1 MPSVFSPQ
9 DYDCDSLGTSECLS
23 SLAREVRSVVE
34 QRCCGQDSNT
44 YTMVTCFHPMNQDIT
59 EPSGIDGTEESYD
72 DMVAAAVGFP
82 EAAEE
87 PSTRRPSQPFQVRVS
102 AAVLLGW

>member
-1 MPSVFSPQ
+1 
-9 DYDCDSLGTSECLS
+9 
-23 SLAREVRSVVE
+23 
-34 QRCCGQDSNT
+34 
-44 YTMVTCFHPMNQDIT
+44 MNQDIT